1 MATHEQNI
9 ENLRSAV
16 YGEQVRGSMIELFEE
31 DYKLVKNGLGV
42 GTDITSPSSSTEGY
56 SDGNVY
62 LNIETQDI
70 WKLENEAWAK
80 KGNMKGIQSI
90 EYSPTTGDGQYNIL
104 TITLTDGSAPI
115 VCRIKNGETGNGVES
130 VEVISTVGNVKTYRM
145 TFTDGTHYDWDV
157 QEGGHVIA
165 DEDGNVM
172 AQQPTVQFIGANVE
186 NDTTTDPSN
195 PVTKVTIPQGGHRIA
210 STLPNGS
217 IMPVGVKRE
226 VLEFEGFNV
235 EDNPDPNHLSTVVH
249 GQIKVSPNEQHW
261 NSLSDEEKNDRN
273 IYWFRP
279 WADTVAFATDKTPV
293 GAVLSVATGKASD
306 GITGISDPPNKFPT
320 DDYLVCNAQTVS
332 PSEYPALAK
341 HFKDRYGDTYYFGG
355 TAPGNFS
362 LPNWSSDFPSNGV
375 LVMKARESSNTITFA
390 EIDDTSVSED
400 KTWSSSKIHNSIV
413 GDGTYVLIASYTDL
427 KTALTTKVSN
437 MSPYTMEDM
446 VISCSAVFTE
456 FPSGGNHAVRIYK
469 GNDNNHF
476 SAIIQGYNTS
486 SIKFITY
493 LNGTWDF
500 QNVAFKEN
508 RKELV
513 ITATTTASGDYT
525 TSIRPDKFICGLST
539 TLAVNA
545 CFRVSGDGN
554 NVVAHFFDNSQATYA
569 NKSVSLKL
577 FYYG

>member
-90 EYSPTTGDGQYNIL
+90 EYEPTTGDGDYNIL

-130 VEVISTVGNVKTYRM
+130 VAVISTVGNVKTYRM

-165 DEDGNVM
+165 DEEGTVM

-235 EDNPDPNHLSTVVH
+235 EDNPDPDHLSTVVH

-261 NSLSDEEKNDRN
+261 NNLSDEEKNDRN
-273 IYWFRP
+273 TYWFRP

-293 GAVLSVATGKASD
+293 GTVLSVATGKTGD
-306 GITGISDPPNKFPT
+306 GISGITTPTGTFPT
-320 DDYLVCNAQTVS
+320 TDYLVCDGQSVPVAT
-332 PSEYPALAK
+332 YPALVTY
-341 HFKDRYGDTYYFGG
+341 FQTRYGSAYYFGG
-355 TAPGNFS
+355 SGASFS

-375 LVMKARESSNTITFA
+375 LVMKARESSNAMSIT

-400 KTWSSSKIHNSIV
+400 KTWSSQKVNSENTALKAMVTDDYIFSPSKAYVAGDWLIHNNILYEV
-413 GDGTYVLIASYTDL
+413 LVACTGVTPPNATYYKVKTLHDLQDDITARLNIKLKIQTVLGDVTTAGGYVTLNFIRPSDATYVYGA
-427 KTALTTKVSN
+427 
-437 MSPYTMEDM
+437 P
-446 VISCSAVFTE
+446 
-456 FPSGGNHAVRIYK
+456 
-469 GNDNNHF
+469 
-476 SAIIQGYNTS
+476 
-486 SIKFITY
+486 ITI
-493 LNGTWDF
+493 
-500 QNVAFKEN
+500 V
-508 RKELV
+508 
-513 ITATTTASGDYT
+513 TASNSVNSLTAVVPLDDLHVRVVSATVQTVNVTRLYIYT
-525 TSIRPDKFICGLST
+525 
-539 TLAVNA
+539 
-545 CFRVSGDGN
+545 
-554 NVVAHFFDNSQATYA
+554 
-569 NKSVSLKL
+569 
-577 FYYG
+577 

>member
-90 EYSPTTGDGQYNIL
+90 VYTPTTGDGQYNIL

-145 TFTDGTHYDWDV
+145 TFTDGTHYDWTV

-165 DEDGNVM
+165 DEEGTVM

-235 EDNPDPNHLSTVVH
+235 EDNPDPDHLSTVVH
-249 GQIKVSPNEQHW
+249 GQIKVSPDEQHW
-261 NSLSDEEKNDRN
+261 NNLSDAEKNDRN
-273 IYWFRP
+273 TYWFRP

-293 GAVLSVATGKASD
+293 GAVLSVATAKD
-306 GITGISDPPNKFPT
+306 GEVTDPVVIHTPSGAFPT
-320 DDYLVCNAQTVS
+320 DDYLVCNGQSV
-332 PSEYPALAK
+332 PLNKYPALAK
-341 HFKDRYGDTYYFGG
+341 YFEDNFGSVYYFTNPPYVAGY
-355 TAPGNFS
+355 FS

-375 LVMKARESSNTITFA
+375 LVMKAKNTSNAITILDADDVKEIVRNATITARCTLTGMSAGAFSNKVFA
-390 EIDDTSVSED
+390 VTGVTADHKIRTDAVTVTPSNVMGNDWSV
-400 KTWSSSKIHNSIV
+400 V
-413 GDGTYVLIASYTDL
+413 CGDGTVT
-427 KTALTTKVSN
+427 
-437 MSPYTMEDM
+437 
-446 VISCSAVFTE
+446 IS
-456 FPSGGNHAVRIYK
+456 
-469 GNDNNHF
+469 
-476 SAIIQGYNTS
+476 
-486 SIKFITY
+486 
-493 LNGTWDF
+493 GTW
-500 QNVAFKEN
+500 VG
-508 RKELV
+508 
-513 ITATTTASGDYT
+513 ST
-525 TSIRPDKFICGLST
+525 TS
-539 TLAVNA
+539 
-545 CFRVSGDGN
+545 
-554 NVVAHFFDNSQATYA
+554 ATIVMDLTIP
-569 NKSVSLKL
+569 NEVTGVLQS
-577 FYYG
+577 

>member
-42 GTDITSPSSSTEGY
+42 GTDVTSPSSSTEGY

-90 EYSPTTGDGQYNIL
+90 VYTPTTGDGQYNIL
-104 TITLTDGSAPI
+104 KITLTDGSAPI

-130 VEVISTVGNVKTYRM
+130 VAVISTVGNVKTYRM

-165 DEDGNVM
+165 DEEGTVM

-235 EDNPDPNHLSTVVH
+235 EDNPDPDHLSTVVH

-293 GAVLSVATGKASD
+293 GTVLSVATGKASD
-306 GITGISDPPNKFPT
+306 GITDIGDPPNKFPT

-375 LVMKARESSNTITFA
+375 LVMKARESSNAMSIT

-400 KTWSSSKIHNSIV
+400 KTWSSQKVNSENTALKAMVTDDYVFSPTKSYVAGDWLIHNNILYEVLVACTGVTPPNSTYYAVKTLHDLQSEMDAIRNWSSEWISATV
-413 GDGTYVLIASYTDL
+413 GGHIYLYV
-427 KTALTTKVSN
+427 
-437 MSPYTMEDM
+437 
-446 VISCSAVFTE
+446 
-456 FPSGGNHAVRIYK
+456 
-469 GNDNNHF
+469 
-476 SAIIQGYNTS
+476 
-486 SIKFITY
+486 
-493 LNGTWDF
+493 
-500 QNVAFKEN
+500 
-508 RKELV
+508 
-513 ITATTTASGDYT
+513 
-525 TSIRPDKFICGLST
+525 
-539 TLAVNA
+539 
-545 CFRVSGDGN
+545 
-554 NVVAHFFDNSQATYA
+554 
-569 NKSVSLKL
+569 NKSLKL
-577 FYYG
+577 AMVTYNSLTATSEGTFTLPNWVIPSATAYGTLRHDGYLNVIAGSTQGTIVNTAVYSVGQIVFPIR